1 MPAYPGPNTNPPDAG
16 PIVRRPIGLPNTA
29 GCDTAYLFMYNWK
42 TNKPNIVTHQII
54 VTLILFIG
62 LLLLCV
68 KFISV

>member
-1 MPAYPGPNTNPPDAG
+1 MTAYPGLNANPDDAG
-16 PIVRRPIGLPNTA
+16 PIVRRPLGLPI
-29 GCDTAYLFMYNWK
+29 TAYLFMYNWK

-54 VTLILFIG
+54 VTLIVLID